1 MNIYVLF
8 YVCVKQLNLKTLTIL
23 HLEVCMFLNLYT
35 TIQIQVNNKIA
46 ILK

>member
-8 YVCVKQLNLKTLTIL
+8 YVYVKQLNLKTLTIL
-23 HLEVCMFLNLYT
+23 HLVCMFLNLNT